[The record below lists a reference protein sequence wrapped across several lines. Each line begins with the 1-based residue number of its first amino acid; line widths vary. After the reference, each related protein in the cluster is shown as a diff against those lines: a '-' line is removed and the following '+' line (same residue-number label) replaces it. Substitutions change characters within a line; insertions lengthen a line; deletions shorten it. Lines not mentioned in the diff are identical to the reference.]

1 MPRVRRRRAW
11 ICMEA
16 LMRLDDRR
24 PVGAQSPEAR
34 RLDLHEALMRLHD
47 GRPVGAQSAKAER
60 LDWHGS
66 LDAARR

>member
-16 LMRLDDRR
+16 LMRLDDR
-24 PVGAQSPEAR
+24 G
-34 RLDLHEALMRLHD
+34 
-47 GRPVGAQSAKAER
+47 PVGAQSAKAKG
-60 LDWHGS
+60 LDLHGS